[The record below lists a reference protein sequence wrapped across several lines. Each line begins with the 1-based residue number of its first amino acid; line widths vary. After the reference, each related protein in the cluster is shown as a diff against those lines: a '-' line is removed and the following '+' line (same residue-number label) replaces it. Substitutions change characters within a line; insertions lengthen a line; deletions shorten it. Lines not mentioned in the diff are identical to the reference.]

1 MILSACQVVSWAP
14 DSSVKYGRKIV
25 SMGSETV
32 ITERNYDSLLYRQA
46 VLSYPDYLSINI
58 NETYFYVAQSLL
70 HILTDACS
78 IS

>member
-1 MILSACQVVSWAP
+1 
-14 DSSVKYGRKIV
+14 
-25 SMGSETV
+25 MGSETV